1 MEAVGRRYRSRHV
14 AGRGGV
20 KCAGGHLSVR
30 GGHGPHGSVAMR
42 TSIVNCALIWTWR
55 RKTSRRLAWL
65 LKRPDT
71 LRAGLSATRR

>member
-42 TSIVNCALIWTWR
+42 TVLSTMTEATASIIEGG
-55 RKTSRRLAWL
+55 LAY
-65 LKRPDT
+65 
-71 LRAGLSATRR
+71 